1 MSVTIHTHKLIPFIK
16 NKEKLYAIKM
26 LKDDTGFPLKICKEI
41 IDDLEIQLQDS
52 DIPEYLEI
60 DVQEEEIVPTNDTS
74 AIPDSGPI
82 ERYDNTTSKTKLLIT
97 FIILILGIII
107 GFFITK

>member
-1 MSVTIHTHKLIPFIK
+1 MSVTIHTRKLVPFIK

-60 DVQEEEIVPTNDTS
+60 DIQEEDIVSTNDTS
-74 AIPDSGPI
+74 AIPDSSLI
-82 ERYDNTTSKTKLLIT
+82 ERYDNNRSKTKILIS
-97 FIILILGIII
+97 FIIILLGIII
-107 GFFITK
+107 GYFITK